1 MQALLELNCMPA
13 GMELFPAANDDQWN
27 WIKKVI
33 DESDYYLVIIAGR
46 YGSTSKITGLSYTE
60 MEYRYATEKRKPV
73 IAFIH
78 EDRSSL
84 LAKHFESNPEGRDKL
99 AEFIELVQSRLC
111 KYWTTP
117 ADLGAKVS
125 RSLTQLTKQYPSPGW
140 VKSNLVPEESA
151 VEILALRRRIEELEL
166 ELQKVSTSLPVGTEW
181 LSSGNDGFELF
192 FAFDRKRAK
201 EGRNSAIYWVNA
213 GEDSAGINLSW
224 NEIFASIAPAFI
236 EPVPEYTFEYEL
248 RRTIEARAIP
258 LLEDKFPGERFT
270 NFRIF
275 DDSFKTIKVQLR
287 ALRLLSTVPGNKDT
301 WVLTE
306 YGDLHM
312 NDLLAVK
319 KSEPRTS
326 EKKNRP
332 YQKAEELDLKKQ

>member
-1 MQALLELNCMPA
+1 MM
-13 GMELFPAANDDQWN
+13 
-27 WIKKVI
+27 
-33 DESDYYLVIIAGR
+33 
-46 YGSTSKITGLSYTE
+46 GSS
-60 MEYRYATEKRKPV
+60 
-73 IAFIH
+73 F
-78 EDRSSL
+78 
-84 LAKHFESNPEGRDKL
+84 
-99 AEFIELVQSRLC
+99 
-111 KYWTTP
+111 
-117 ADLGAKVS
+117 
-125 RSLTQLTKQYPSPGW
+125 
-140 VKSNLVPEESA
+140 
-151 VEILALRRRIEELEL
+151 
-166 ELQKVSTSLPVGTEW
+166 
-181 LSSGNDGFELF
+181 F

-213 GEDSAGINLSW
+213 GEDSAGINLLW

-287 ALRLLSTVPGNKDT
+287 ALRLLSTVPGNNDT

-319 KSEPRTS
+319 KIRTENKR
-326 EKKNRP
+326 EKKPTVSKSRRIRFKEAVEKYINVTKLAYAVTRS
-332 YQKAEELDLKKQ
+332 